1 VGISL
6 TTDQVLALAPDAS
19 SAAAGKKLANAKP
32 WMNLGQ
38 NSEALWGE
46 CQGSALY
53 QVKIDLSSMTIQ
65 CSCPSRKFPC
75 KHSLGLLLLA
85 VAIPSAAPISEPPEW
100 VTAWLAKRQAQAASK
115 QREAK
120 ETPAT
125 TKTNSGPS
133 TSRATRAEKRREL
146 VAQGL
151 ERLDLWLSDLV
162 RNGLASVESQPATF
176 WEQQAAQMIDAQ
188 APGIAARLRS
198 MAGIPNSS
206 SRWPEKLL
214 GQLGRL
220 ALLTEA
226 YHQGERLEA
235 ALQEDVRRLIG
246 WTLDQDEVAA
256 RGERITDDWLILGQV
271 TGEEEDGSRGSKAGK
286 QRVRMQRT
294 WLLGTQT
301 GRTALVLQFSAVG
314 ASFPEV
320 YPLGTCQVADVLFWP
335 GACPQRGR
343 IEKRHGAWRAIQ
355 EPLPGATTVDAFFAG
370 VATAL
375 ARQPWLERFLCALQQ
390 VVPVCSNDRWYIRD
404 NSGTALPLTRGSH
417 WKLLA
422 LSGGAAVDCAGE
434 WDGETLLPLGVL
446 VDGTYHLL

>member
-6 TTDQVLALAPDAS
+6 TTDQILALAPDAS

-32 WMNLGQ
+32 WSNLGQ

-75 KHSLGLLLLA
+75 KHGLGILLLA
-85 VAIPSAAPISEPPEW
+85 VVTPSAAPISEPPEW
-100 VTAWLAKRQAQAASK
+100 VTAWLAKRQAASK
-115 QREAK
+115 RRETK
-120 ETPAT
+120 ETSAT
-125 TKTNSGPS
+125 TKTDSGPS
-133 TSRATRAEKRREL
+133 TSWAKRAEKRREL

-206 SRWPEKLL
+206 FRWPEKLL

-226 YHQGERLEA
+226 YRQGEHLEA
-235 ALQEDVRRLIG
+235 VLQEDVRQLIG

-271 TGEEEDGSRGSKAGK
+271 TDEEENGSRGPKAGK

-301 GRTALVLQFSAVG
+301 GRAALVLQFSAAG
-314 ASFPEV
+314 APFPEV
-320 YPLGTCQVADVLFWP
+320 YPLGACQVADVLFWP
-335 GACPQRGR
+335 GAYPQRGR

-355 EPLPGATTVDAFFAG
+355 EPLPGAATVDAFFAG
-370 VATAL
+370 VAAAL

-390 VVPVCSNDRWYIRD
+390 VVPVCSDDRWYIRD
-404 NSGTALPLTRGSH
+404 TSGTALPLTRGSH

-434 WDGETLLPLGVL
+434 WDGETLLLLGVL